1 MGSEASCVLKVGD
14 RTSEGKAL
22 LETDELIFRG
32 DFRLR
37 IALKSVKSVTVD
49 GPALVVKTG
58 DGTVA
63 RFEIGKVAAR
73 WAEKIS
79 SPPSLLDKL
88 GIDAESDV
96 ALVGS
101 FEDAFVAQVAARARS
116 ADARRPTIAFLAA
129 SSRGQLARIAT
140 QRRRLRD
147 DAALWIVY
155 PKGHADIR
163 EADVIAAGREA
174 GLKDVKVARF
184 SETHTALK
192 FVIPVVER
200 VEPKKKTKK

>member
-1 MGSEASCVLKVGD
+1 MGSEASCRLQVGD

-22 LETDELIFRG
+22 LEADELIFRG

-37 IALKSVKSVTVD
+37 IALKSIKRVEVEGGT
-49 GPALVVKTG
+49 LVIATG
-58 DGTVA
+58 DGTLA
-63 RFEIGKVAAR
+63 RFEIGKIAAR
-73 WAEKIS
+73 WAEKIQ

-88 GIDAESDV
+88 GINAESDV

-101 FEDAFVAQVAARARS
+101 FEDAFVSQVAARARS

-155 PKGHADIR
+155 PKGHAEIR
-163 EADVIAAGREA
+163 EADVIAAGRAA

-200 VEPKKKTKK
+200 AEKKPKTKK